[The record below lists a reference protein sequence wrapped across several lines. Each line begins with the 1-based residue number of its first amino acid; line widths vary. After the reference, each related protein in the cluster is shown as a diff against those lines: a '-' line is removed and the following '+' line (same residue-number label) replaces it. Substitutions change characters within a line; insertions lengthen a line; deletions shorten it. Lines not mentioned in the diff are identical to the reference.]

1 MKRNIVLALVAA
13 ITISMVAAGAA
24 FAQGPGPGG
33 NGASTGTNVN
43 MEVTLS
49 NYMPSAI
56 AEVLGLSVD
65 EVDAQL
71 ASGETFYTIALAQGY
86 TDDQLPV
93 LMTSVR
99 EKAVALATAAGV
111 DQSSFLL
118 SNQYGGNAYGNGA
131 GTANMYSTGDE
142 TGTCICD
149 GTCIPQNN
157 AISMNNTYSYMY
169 ETGNGTG
176 SGICDGTC
184 VLQNLS
190 QATGGSMQRQ
200 GGRR

>member
-13 ITISMVAAGAA
+13 LTISMVAAGAA

-33 NGASTGTNVN
+33 NGVNTGTNVN

-65 EVDAQL
+65 EVDARL

-86 TDDQLPV
+86 TVEQLPG
-93 LMTSVR
+93 LMTSIR
-99 EKAVALATAAGV
+99 TKAIELATAAGV
-111 DQSSFLL
+111 LTADQAAFSLN
-118 SNQYGGNAYGNGA
+118 NQHGGNARGNGA
-131 GTANMYSTGDE
+131 GTANMYSTGDG

-149 GTCIPQNN
+149 GTCVP
-157 AISMNNTYSYMY
+157 
-169 ETGNGTG
+169 
-176 SGICDGTC
+176 
-184 VLQNLS
+184 QNLS
-190 QATGGSMQRQ
+190 QTTGGSMQRQ